1 VDNAWAPGPWFP
13 MSSPPEDAE
22 DEMEESCNGRRGCLE
37 SSLTFSVDGRLR
49 FLIAVALSPAVS
61 VLTAA
66 IA

>member
-1 VDNAWAPGPWFP
+1 